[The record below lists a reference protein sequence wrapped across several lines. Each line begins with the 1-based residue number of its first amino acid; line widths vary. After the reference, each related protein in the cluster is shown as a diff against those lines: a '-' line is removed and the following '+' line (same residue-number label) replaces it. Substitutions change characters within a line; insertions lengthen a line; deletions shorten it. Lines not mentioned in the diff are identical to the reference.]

1 MAAVHLVYVFQAP
14 CDDHDDDENEGSD
27 GVAEKGPATIDKD
40 KKPKNNAINYYLQK
54 QMNAKLD
61 PPPSCYF

>member
-40 KKPKNNAINYYLQK
+40 KKPKNNVNYYLQK
-54 QMNAKLD
+54 QMAAKLD